1 MGEARYGRGIVWE
14 GHNVGVAQCGR
25 SRVWEEH
32 GVGGHGVGGARCGRG
47 TAWEGHGVGGA
58 ECVRART
65 RRTLSAQGVPGTYFL
80 GQPQAC
86 HISPLPHCFSLGS
99 LPNPKPGNLV
109 ILIMKRKHVL
119 FKILAAEF
127 SAMLFLCDSRISFA
141 FWKS

>member
-1 MGEARYGRGIVWE
+1 M
-14 GHNVGVAQCGR
+14 
-25 SRVWEEH
+25 
-32 GVGGHGVGGARCGRG
+32 GGARCGRG

-58 ECVRART
+58 ECGRART

-119 FKILAAEF
+119 FKIPAAEF

>member
-1 MGEARYGRGIVWE
+1 M
-14 GHNVGVAQCGR
+14 
-25 SRVWEEH
+25 WEEH
-32 GVGGHGVGGARCGRG
+32 GVGRHGVGGAQCGKAWCRRG
-47 TAWEGHGVGGA
+47 KVWEEHGMGGA
-58 ECVRART
+58 ECGRART

-119 FKILAAEF
+119 LKIPAAEF